1 MRKGVR
7 SVLPGST
14 VPYVTGLGMAPH
26 EIGLPPGLPLDQAGL
41 GPPFMGLGPPGLLQ
55 PPLMPGPPAN
65 ILIRHLGMSNTSE

>member
-1 MRKGVR
+1 
-7 SVLPGST
+7 
-14 VPYVTGLGMAPH
+14 MAPH

-65 ILIRHLGMSNTSE
+65 ILIRHLGTYVPHFRTAKGTLWPD